1 MSSNG
6 FYELPELH
14 SIQVRKGRD
23 WLELVNVIRKVLSK
37 FPEYVKE
44 DLLKFPIHVSLENTP
59 KAPLK
64 PIGVLVPALGYCR
77 FNDKKGRFEIAIS
90 RMFFGHECYVEEDL
104 KERVVAEE
112 LLHVHVAIDS
122 GFFDPIG
129 IDEDMVRDLLLE
141 CGFKIPDEEIIREY
155 LEERTVIDEKDLLDY
170 VEFAGVYDRERVKR
184 LIKEELNRVKGEK
197 NSY

>member
-14 SIQVRKGRD
+14 SIQVKKRHE
-23 WLELVNVIRKVLSK
+23 WQELVNVIRKVLSK

-44 DLLKFPIHVSLENTP
+44 DLLKFPIHVSLKNAP

-64 PIGVLVPALGYCR
+64 PEGVLVPVLGYCR

-90 RMFFGHECYVEEDL
+90 RMLFGHGYYVEDDL

-112 LLHVHVAIDS
+112 LLHAHVAIDS

-129 IDEDMVRDLLLE
+129 IDEDVVRDLLLE
-141 CGFKIPDEEIIREY
+141 CGFKIPDEEIREIIRAY
-155 LEERTVIDEKDLLDY
+155 LEGRTFIDEKDLLDF
-170 VEFAGVYDRERVKR
+170 VEFSGVHDRKRVRK
-184 LIKEELNRVKGEK
+184 LIKEELNRVKGK
-197 NSY
+197 